1 MPRAPSLQKLVGN
14 LALKSCSSSPSGIS
28 LGCSCNPALLS
39 ALVAQLPSRGFL
51 LSSRDLKANLCTLL
65 SLISH
70 LRVIAAFRCSATGN
84 GSSFRKG
91 FRKGFSPAFLLF
103 LSPGSTQRALLGAH
117 RCPSQE
123 RRAGAEGSTPLLRAA
138 TAFLPDSFISCP
150 FSGPLAL

>member
-1 MPRAPSLQKLVGN
+1 MPKAPSLQKLVGN

-39 ALVAQLPSRGFL
+39 ALVARLPSRGFF

-91 FRKGFSPAFLLF
+91 FS
-103 LSPGSTQRALLGAH
+103 
-117 RCPSQE
+117 
-123 RRAGAEGSTPLLRAA
+123 
-138 TAFLPDSFISCP
+138 
-150 FSGPLAL
+150 